1 MTPTAA
7 AASSAILLIDGT
19 SRVFPSIFQERD
31 VSTAVL
37 WRQRRPRSEFMNAQ
51 VNEAPLMR
59 FLRSCAFLLC
69 FSSWTVVAE
78 DAFKVEE
85 LKQAPPSSL
94 APDVA
99 RVLNGHGYRI
109 IDDQGKPFAEIW
121 LRKSVPASARPAGAK
136 GVIQFP
142 FLAES
147 ELLGVMQLMG
157 EAHDYRDQAIAKGA
171 YTMRYGLQPVNGD
184 HLGVSPYRDYA
195 LLLPGAKDK
204 AVAMLPR
211 KQLETQSAE
220 SAGSSHPACFFML
233 AVPSSS
239 AQAAPTMIH
248 DAEKNTWRVVLPL
261 GLEVKGESKPLIHPI
276 SIIVAGI
283 SESS

>member
-1 MTPTAA
+1 M
-7 AASSAILLIDGT
+7 GR
-19 SRVFPSIFQERD
+19 SRVFSRIFQERN
-31 VSTAVL
+31 VSAAVL
-37 WRQRRPRSEFMNAQ
+37 RRQRRPRSEFMNAQ
-51 VNEAPLMR
+51 VNEASPMR
-59 FLRSCAFLLC
+59 LLRSSAFLLC
-69 FSSWTVVAE
+69 FISWTVVAE
-78 DAFKVEE
+78 DSFKVEE
-85 LKQAPPSSL
+85 LKQAPPSSFAPAL
-94 APDVA
+94 AG
-99 RVLNGHGYRI
+99 VLNSQGYRI

-121 LRKSVPASARPAGAK
+121 LRKSVPASAKPAGAK

-147 ELLGVMQLMG
+147 ELLGVMQLLG

-195 LLLPGAKDK
+195 LLLPGIKDK
-204 AVAMLPR
+204 SVAMLPR

-239 AQAAPTMIH
+239 SAQVAPTMIH
-248 DAEKNTWRVVLPL
+248 DAEKSTWRVVLPL
-261 GLEVKGESKPLIHPI
+261 GLEVKGESKPLIYPI
-276 SIIVAGI
+276 SIIVAGV